1 MVALGL
7 QKRGTGGEHTEA
19 VDDVYDISNA
29 ARLKKSEVSFLVC
42 ATCTMSS
49 NYPHLLTLVLVVR
62 CSDAVC
68 YHLRNSSVGL

>member
-29 ARLKKSEVSFLVC
+29 ARLKKSEVSFLAC

-49 NYPHLLTLVLVVR
+49 NNIVHIY
-62 CSDAVC
+62 VC
-68 YHLRNSSVGL
+68 VGC